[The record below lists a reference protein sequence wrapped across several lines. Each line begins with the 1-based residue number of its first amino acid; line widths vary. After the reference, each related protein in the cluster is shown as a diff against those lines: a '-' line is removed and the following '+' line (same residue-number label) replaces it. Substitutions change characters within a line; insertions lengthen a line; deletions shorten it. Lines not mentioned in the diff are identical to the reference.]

1 MKKAVAKGFIKIGL
15 LAAMTIMVA
24 GASANAQALQNRIT
38 ANIPFG
44 FTVANTKLPAG
55 KYWIRRG
62 QSSNGDLLMQISST
76 DGHSNIYRL
85 TIPVTRFNPNSEGT
99 LVFHRYGD
107 DYFLFQVWP
116 AGENTGRALPQS
128 RTERELARKAEDNG
142 IAALKTPDVV
152 IIATDQ
158 H

>member
-1 MKKAVAKGFIKIGL
+1 MKKAVTKGFIKIGL

-24 GASANAQALQNRIT
+24 GVSANAQSLEYRLT
-38 ANIPFG
+38 ANIPFD
-44 FTVANTKLPAG
+44 FTVANKKLPAG

-76 DGHSNIYRL
+76 DGQSNVYRL
-85 TIPVTRFNPNSEGT
+85 TIPVTRLNPNREGT

-116 AGENTGRALPQS
+116 AGGNTGRALPQS

-142 IAALKTPDVV
+142 IAALRTPDVV
-152 IIATDQ
+152 VIATNQ